1 MATCTFFGHRDA
13 PDKSEEALRETIIEL
28 IENENVNLFY
38 VGNNGNFDRM
48 VLKIL
53 KSLKEKYSHIKF
65 FVVLAYIP
73 KNRIQEEYELTIIP
87 EAVEKVPYKYAI
99 LERNHWMISKSDFVI
114 GYVNNIGKSNDF
126 LKLAE
131 KKGLVVINIADKI
144 N

>member
-13 PDKSEEALRETIIEL
+13 PDKSKEALRETIIEL

-53 KSLKEKYSHIKF
+53 KSLKEKYSYIKF

>member
-13 PDKSEEALRETIIEL
+13 PDKSEEALRETVIDL

-53 KSLKEKYSHIKF
+53 KSLKEKYTHIKF
-65 FVVLAYIP
+65 FVVLAYVP
-73 KNRIQEEYELTIIP
+73 KNRKQEEYELTIIP

-114 GYVNNIGKSNDF
+114 GYVNNVGKSNDF

-131 KKGLVVINIADKI
+131 KNGLVVINISDKI

>member
-28 IENENVNLFY
+28 IENDNVNLFY

-48 VLKIL
+48 VLQIL

>member
-1 MATCTFFGHRDA
+1 MTCTFFGHRDA
-13 PDKSEEALRETIIEL
+13 PDKAEEILRETIIEL

-38 VGNNGNFDRM
+38 VGNNGRFDKM
-48 VLKIL
+48 VLKAL
-53 KSLKEKYSHIKF
+53 KSLKEKYTHIKY
-65 FVVLAYIP
+65 FVVLAYVP
-73 KNRIQEEYELTIIP
+73 KERKQEEYELTLIP
-87 EAVEKVPYKYAI
+87 ETVEKVPYKFAI
-99 LERNHWMISKSDFVI
+99 IERNHWMISKSDFVI

>member
-53 KSLKEKYSHIKF
+53 KSLKEKYSHIRF